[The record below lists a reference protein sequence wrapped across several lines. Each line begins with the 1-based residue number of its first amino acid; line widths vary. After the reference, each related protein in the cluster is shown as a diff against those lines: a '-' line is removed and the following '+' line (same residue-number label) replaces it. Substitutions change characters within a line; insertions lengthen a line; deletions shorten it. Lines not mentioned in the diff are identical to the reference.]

1 MSQMAQA
8 VALAALSATDA
19 AAQGDRGGAR
29 RPTARGKAAGARR
42 RPRFAVA
49 AVAAG
54 LALAVGMGGYAYASG
69 QLVSVASAFDDV
81 FLGSTAPT
89 KVRNKV
95 GRPVDA
101 VATSDGVTIS
111 ADAIMG
117 DEHNYAVV
125 YSIRRA
131 DGKPLG
137 KVGTNANGTLTIDG
151 KTPSADFDQVVDGTS
166 GAGGESYF
174 YDADPSDNA
183 IQMVTKMTTDTN
195 VIGATMRTSFRGITL
210 QDESYHKAG
219 TIATGSWDLKFKLNY
234 KSDSVGLKP
243 AGTLTVA
250 GTAGSVQGASVSPIG
265 VTIDYTV
272 NGTEKAPASGR
283 WSPKYLDLGDIT
295 VTMRDGTTMT
305 VPSGAA
311 SSSEKDGKTVVS
323 MGSFFDDVIDP
334 NDVASVS
341 FAGVTA
347 TA

>member
-1 MSQMAQA
+1 
-8 VALAALSATDA
+8 
-19 AAQGDRGGAR
+19 
-29 RPTARGKAAGARR
+29 
-42 RPRFAVA
+42 
-49 AVAAG
+49 
-54 LALAVGMGGYAYASG
+54 
-69 QLVSVASAFDDV
+69 
-81 FLGSTAPT
+81 
-89 KVRNKV
+89 
-95 GRPVDA
+95 VDA

-137 KVGTNANGTLTIDG
+137 KVGTGANGTLTIDG
-151 KTPSADFDQVVDGTS
+151 KTLQADFDQSVDGTS

-219 TIATGSWDLKFKLNY
+219 AIATGSWDLKFKLNY
-234 KSDSVGLKP
+234 QSDSVGLKP

-250 GTAGSVQGASVSPIG
+250 GTAGSVQGVSVSPIG

-323 MGSFFDDVIDP
+323 MGSFFDSVIDP
-334 NDVASVS
+334 GDVASVS
-341 FAGVTA
+341 FAGVAA

>member
-1 MSQMAQA
+1 M
-8 VALAALSATDA
+8 
-19 AAQGDRGGAR
+19 
-29 RPTARGKAAGARR
+29 
-42 RPRFAVA
+42 
-49 AVAAG
+49 
-54 LALAVGMGGYAYASG
+54 
-69 QLVSVASAFDDV
+69 
-81 FLGSTAPT
+81 
-89 KVRNKV
+89 
-95 GRPVDA
+95 
-101 VATSDGVTIS
+101 
-111 ADAIMG
+111 
-117 DEHNYAVV
+117 V

-137 KVGTNANGTLTIDG
+137 KIGTNANGTLTIDG
-151 KTPSADFDQVVDGTS
+151 KTPDADFDQSVDGTS

-234 KSDSVGLKP
+234 ESDSASLKP

-250 GTAGSVQGASVSPIG
+250 GTTGNVLGVSVSPIG

-323 MGSFFDDVIDP
+323 MGSFFDDVVDP
-334 NDVASVS
+334 SDVASVS

>member
-1 MSQMAQA
+1 MAQA
-8 VALAALSATDA
+8 VASAALSATDA
-19 AAQGDRGGAR
+19 TRGEKDGAR
-29 RPTARGKAAGARR
+29 RPDIRGKAAGARR

-54 LALAVGMGGYAYASG
+54 LALAVGLGGYAYASG

-81 FLGSTAPT
+81 FLGSTG
-89 KVRNKV
+89 NKV

-137 KVGTNANGTLTIDG
+137 KVGTGANGELTIDG
-151 KTPSADFDQVVDGTS
+151 KTLQADFDQSVDGTS

-210 QDESYHKAG
+210 QDESYHTAG

-234 KSDSVGLKP
+234 QSDSLGLKP

-250 GTAGSVQGASVSPIG
+250 GTGGSVRGVSVSPIG
-265 VTIDYTV
+265 ITIDYTV
-272 NGTEKAPASGR
+272 NGTEEAPASGR

-323 MGSFFDDVIDP
+323 MGSFFNSVIDP
-334 NDVASVS
+334 GDVASVS

>member
-1 MSQMAQA
+1 MAQA
-8 VALAALSATDA
+8 VASAALSATDA
-19 AAQGDRGGAR
+19 TAQGAKDGAR
-29 RPTARGKAAGARR
+29 RPATRGKAAGARR
-42 RPRFAVA
+42 RPRFAIA

-54 LALAVGMGGYAYASG
+54 LALAVGLGGYAYASG

-89 KVRNKV
+89 KVKNKV

-101 VATSDGVTIS
+101 AATSGGVTIS

-137 KVGTNANGTLTIDG
+137 KVGTGANGELTIDG
-151 KTPSADFDQVVDGTS
+151 KTLQADFDQSVDGAS
-166 GAGGESYF
+166 GAGGGSYF

-210 QDESYHKAG
+210 LDSDYHTAG

-234 KSDSVGLKP
+234 ASDSVSLKP
-243 AGTLTVA
+243 AGRLTVA
-250 GTAGSVQGASVSPIG
+250 GTTGSVQGVSVSPIG
-265 VTIDYTV
+265 ITIDYTV

-323 MGSFFDDVIDP
+323 MGSFFDGVVDP
-334 NDVASVS
+334 SDIASVS

>member
-1 MSQMAQA
+1 MAQA
-8 VALAALSATDA
+8 VASAALSATDA
-19 AAQGDRGGAR
+19 AQGERGGAR
-29 RPTARGKAAGARR
+29 RPGVRGRAAGVRR

-69 QLVSVASAFDDV
+69 QLVSVASALDDV

-137 KVGTNANGTLTIDG
+137 KIGTNANGTLTIDG

-210 QDESYHKAG
+210 QDKGYRDAG
-219 TIATGSWDLKFKLNY
+219 TIATGSWNLKFKLNY
-234 KSDSVGLKP
+234 ESDSVALRP
-243 AGTLTVA
+243 AGSLAVA
-250 GTAGSVQGASVSPIG
+250 GTDGSVRNVSVSPVG
-265 VTIDYTV
+265 VTIDYVV

-323 MGSFFDDVIDP
+323 MGSFFDGMVDP
-334 NDVASVS
+334 SDVASVS

>member
-1 MSQMAQA
+1 MARA
-8 VALAALSATDA
+8 VASAALSATDLA
-19 AAQGDRGGAR
+19 TQDEKDGAR
-29 RPTARGKAAGARR
+29 RPGIRGKAAGARR

-89 KVRNKV
+89 RVWNKV

-137 KVGTNANGTLTIDG
+137 KVGTGANGTLTIDG
-151 KTPSADFDQVVDGTS
+151 KTLQADFDQSVDGTS

-174 YDADPSDNA
+174 YDADPGDNA
-183 IQMVTKMTTDTN
+183 IQMVTKMTTDTS

-210 QDESYHKAG
+210 QDESYHTAG

-234 KSDSVGLKP
+234 QSDSLGLKP

-250 GTAGSVQGASVSPIG
+250 GTGGSVRGVSVSPIG
-265 VTIDYTV
+265 ITIDYTV
-272 NGTEKAPASGR
+272 NGTEEAPASGR

-323 MGSFFDDVIDP
+323 MGSFFNSVIDP
-334 NDVASVS
+334 GDVASVS